1 MAAHSR
7 GSVSVER
14 LIAAPAARIFDVLAD
29 PTQHPVIDGSGMVRE
44 ARAERPSRLSPGATF
59 GMSMRM
65 GVAYAM
71 TNEVVQFDENRRIAW
86 RPRLARPAALARF
99 TGGHVWRYELE
110 PAAAGTRV
118 RESYDWSKADA
129 FTRAYIVGSGWPRR
143 AERAMVKTLER
154 LDAHVT
160 PGS

>member
-1 MAAHSR
+1 MAPTVPCAAVAAHSR

-65 GVAYAM
+65 GVAYAGDG
-71 TNEVVQFDENRRIAW
+71 QDAGAARRARHARVLKPPPGPV
-86 RPRLARPAALARF
+86 RPRVQLVVSE
-99 TGGHVWRYELE
+99 G
-110 PAAAGTRV
+110 
-118 RESYDWSKADA
+118 
-129 FTRAYIVGSGWPRR
+129 
-143 AERAMVKTLER
+143 
-154 LDAHVT
+154 
-160 PGS
+160 

>member
-1 MAAHSR
+1 
-7 GSVSVER
+7 VSVER

-71 TNEVVQFDENRRIAW
+71 R
-86 RPRLARPAALARF
+86 
-99 TGGHVWRYELE
+99 
-110 PAAAGTRV
+110 
-118 RESYDWSKADA
+118 
-129 FTRAYIVGSGWPRR
+129 WPRR
-143 AERAMVKTLER
+143 WSGSTGTSRPGLEGPAGPRSGLAYSWSSRRDDREAEGAR
-154 LDAHVT
+154 LL
-160 PGS
+160 SE